1 MSHPAVF
8 MPIKPL
14 MRLLFVF
21 CCVLNVTSVF
31 GWDFSLPRI
40 GKPAYYVRQP
50 GYRTQLKK
58 DLLENPL
65 DPDLFARMAEAQL
78 DVGNLQKAGRYLES
92 GWKKGRESAYLSL
105 VSGKFQ
111 FAHGHI
117 PQAGQQLFRALVLS
131 KQEEPRYFHEYCA
144 FLFATE
150 KYEKALH
157 WTQMGLHLHPMDF
170 VLRYLLALIYA
181 RIGHLNNA
189 ELAFYE
195 AMQIEPQS
203 PFVHYNLAYFHAVK
217 SNQDGTIYHLRRAA
231 FCGYRNIKQI
241 NNEPAFNFIREHP
254 QALLIF
260 EQIGRN
266 QLRHKVATSFNK
278 I

>member
-1 MSHPAVF
+1 

-14 MRLLFVF
+14 VRSFLLFCWMACF
-21 CCVLNVTSVF
+21 SPVLC
-31 GWDFSLPRI
+31 WDFTLPLI
-40 GKPAYYVRQP
+40 GKPAYFVRQP

-58 DLLENPL
+58 DLLEDPLNP
-65 DPDLFARMAEAQL
+65 DRFARMAEAQL
-78 DVGNLQKAGRYLES
+78 DIGNLHKAGRYLES

-105 VSGKFQ
+105 ISGKFQ
-111 FAHGHI
+111 FASGNF
-117 PQAGQQLFRALVLS
+117 PQAEQQFFRALVLS
-131 KQEEPRYFHEYCA
+131 RQEEERYFHEYCS

-150 KYEKALH
+150 KYDKALH
-157 WTQMGLHLHPMDF
+157 WTEMGLHLYTQDF
-170 VLRYLLALIYA
+170 TLRYLLALIYA
-181 RIGHLNNA
+181 RMGHRNNA

-195 AMQIEPQS
+195 AMQIEPQF
-203 PFVHYNLAYFHAVK
+203 PFVHYNLAYFHATNA
-217 SNQDGTIYHLRRAA
+217 NQDGAIYHLRRAA
-231 FCGYRNIKQI
+231 FCGYRDIKHI
-241 NNEPAFNFIREHP
+241 NNEPAFDFIREHP

>member
-1 MSHPAVF
+1 
-8 MPIKPL
+8 
-14 MRLLFVF
+14 
-21 CCVLNVTSVF
+21 
-31 GWDFSLPRI
+31 
-40 GKPAYYVRQP
+40 
-50 GYRTQLKK
+50 
-58 DLLENPL
+58 
-65 DPDLFARMAEAQL
+65 
-78 DVGNLQKAGRYLES
+78 
-92 GWKKGRESAYLSL
+92 
-105 VSGKFQ
+105 
-111 FAHGHI
+111 
-117 PQAGQQLFRALVLS
+117 
-131 KQEEPRYFHEYCA
+131 
-144 FLFATE
+144 
-150 KYEKALH
+150 
-157 WTQMGLHLHPMDF
+157 MGLHLHPMDF